1 MTRIETDGHGTL
13 NALNVIQFP
22 RFTRNDRVYYVND
35 SDFLLRSKLKRSERS
50 RAQRGNLYVMD
61 TLNTRI

>member
-35 SDFLLRSKLKRSERS
+35 SDFLLRSKLKRRVDSKQSKE
-50 RAQRGNLYVMD
+50 
-61 TLNTRI
+61 T